1 MSGKIIK
8 SLLLL
13 VAVLML
19 VSALFGCGGQK
30 DGDANQADKAPS
42 GEDGSKE
49 DSTPGGGDNIVI
61 GVMVPTSGTEAQYG
75 NDMYRSY
82 QLAVKEIN
90 DAGGILGRKLE
101 LYQADDGCDPNM
113 ASQAAS
119 KIISQNVDFVVGGY
133 CSGATIPALQ
143 QYFDADLLMLVSAA
157 NSTRITEQNFSQTFM
172 INSPGSHAVITLS
185 ELCLSL
191 GVKSVALIHQGDD
204 YTQNLSDL
212 CEEGLPKVGI
222 GIATIQMM
230 EKGAAD
236 VSAIVTAIRN
246 SGAEFVYWCGYHADG
261 SNVIKQLRRGGYE
274 GYIAVGDGS
283 ASAELIEACGPD
295 GEGVYVTSPPFV
307 EFAAGGEKFVADYKA
322 MHNNIDPDPYATLC
336 YDTIYVLKK
345 AVEAANS
352 FDTAAVRDAVQ
363 SIEYLG
369 LAGLIKF
376 TSEREPAVSRFI
388 ILQIENG
395 AFKLITP

>member
-1 MSGKIIK
+1 MRGKK
-8 SLLLL
+8 SRFLLFLIAIFLL
-13 VAVLML
+13 ISTAY
-19 VSALFGCGGQK
+19 GCGGEGQ
-30 DGDANQADKAPS
+30 S
-42 GEDGSKE
+42 GETAKD
-49 DSTPGGGDNIVI
+49 IVI

-90 DAGGILGRKLE
+90 EAGGILGRQIKLY
-101 LYQADDGCDPNM
+101 LADDGCNPNM

-143 QYFDADLLMLVSAA
+143 QYYDANLLMLISAA
-157 NSTRITEQNFSQTFM
+157 NSTRITEQGLEQTFM
-172 INSPGSHAVITLS
+172 INSPGSHAVITLA
-185 ELCLSL
+185 ELCKSL

-212 CEEGLPKVGI
+212 SEEELPKSGI
-222 GIATIQMM
+222 GIATVQMM

-246 SGAEFVYWCGYHADG
+246 SGADFVYWCGYHADG
-261 SNVIKQLRRGGYE
+261 SNVIKQLRRGGYK

-283 ASAELIEACGPD
+283 ASTELIEACGPD

-307 EFAAGGEKFVADYKA
+307 EFAEGGEKFVADYRA
-322 MHNNIDPDPYATLC
+322 MHNVDPDPYATLC

-345 AVEAANS
+345 AIEKVES
-352 FDTAAVRDAVQ
+352 FELEPVRNAMQ
-363 SIEYLG
+363 NIEYNG

-376 TSEREPAVSRFI
+376 TPDREPAVSRFI
-388 ILQIENG
+388 ILQIDNG
-395 AFKLITP
+395 AFKLITL